1 MKKIKEIALKIVKNK
16 YLLATTIF
24 LFIIIF
30 IDDDNLRKRFSNTVE
45 IKRLNSEI
53 EQYKE
58 EYKEATRKLED
69 LERSREGIEKI
80 ARERYFMKKDNEDI
94 FVFED

>member
-1 MKKIKEIALKIVKNK
+1 MKKIKGIALKIVKNK

-30 IDDDNLRKRFSNTVE
+30 VDNDNLRKRFANSME

>member
-1 MKKIKEIALKIVKNK
+1 MKMIKEIALKIVKNK

-30 IDDDNLRKRFSNTVE
+30 VDNDNLRKRFANSME

>member
-30 IDDDNLRKRFSNTVE
+30 VDNDNLRKRFANSME

>member
-1 MKKIKEIALKIVKNK
+1 M
-16 YLLATTIF
+16 
-24 LFIIIF
+24 FIIIF
-30 IDDDNLRKRFSNTVE
+30 VDNDNLRKRFANSME